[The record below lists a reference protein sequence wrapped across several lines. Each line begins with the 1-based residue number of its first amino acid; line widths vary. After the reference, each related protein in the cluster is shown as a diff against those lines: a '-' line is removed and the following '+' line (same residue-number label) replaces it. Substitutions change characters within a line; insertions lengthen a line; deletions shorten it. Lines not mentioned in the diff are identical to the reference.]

1 MRPSQPLLA
10 GLCAAA
16 LAFAGAASAQDH
28 HRSSSYR
35 SDHAPC
41 FFINQWQGWSAPSDD
56 VILLHVEGR
65 GIYRVGL
72 STPTPML
79 KAPGVHLIS
88 RFEGTDTVCDPL
100 DLDLEVSDA
109 GGMRLPV
116 IADSLTL
123 LTPEEAAAV
132 PPKYRP

>member
-1 MRPSQPLLA
+1 MRPSQLLLS

-16 LAFAGAASAQDH
+16 LAAAGAASAQPH
-28 HRSSSYR
+28 HHGYSDR
-35 SDHAPC
+35 SDPAPC

-79 KAPGVHLIS
+79 KAPGVHLVS
-88 RFEGTDTVCDPL
+88 RFRGSDTVCGPL
-100 DLDLEVSDA
+100 DLDLAVADT

-123 LTPEEAAAV
+123 LTPGEAAAI